1 MVTDN
6 NWYNQKTIKYLGAL
20 FVVLQR
26 QKMWAEF
33 PGVRN
38 VKATQYTQLQLLD
51 FVTQT
56 LRLRSSQIVPITIE
70 SHKKQ
75 FALICSDHEKQLEQ
89 GIKRGFAFVGLNQDG
104 SLAELTDLDA
114 NLIEDYVD
122 IVQQK
127 VNGYSVWR
135 GVLGPNVKF

>member
-1 MVTDN
+1 MVTAN
-6 NWYNQKTIKYLGAL
+6 NWYDQKTIKYFGAL
-20 FVVLQR
+20 FVVPQM
-26 QKMWAEF
+26 QKMWTAF
-33 PGVRN
+33 SGIRN
-38 VKATQYTQLQLLD
+38 IKTAQYTQLQLLD

-56 LRLRSSQIVPITIE
+56 LRLRSSQIVPIKIG

-75 FALICSDHEKQLEQ
+75 FALICFDHEKQLDQ
-89 GIKRGFAFVGLNQDG
+89 GLKRGFAFVGLNQDG
-104 SLAELTDLDA
+104 SLAGLNDLDT

-122 IVQQK
+122 IVQKQ

>member
-6 NWYNQKTIKYLGAL
+6 NWYSQKTIKYLGAL
-20 FVVLQR
+20 FVVPQM

-33 PGVRN
+33 PGIRN
-38 VKATQYTQLQLLD
+38 VKLAQYTQLQLLD

-56 LRLRSSQIVPITIE
+56 LRLRSSQIVPIKIG

-75 FALICSDHEKQLEQ
+75 FALICSDHEKQLDQ

-104 SLAELTDLDA
+104 SLAELNDIDA

-122 IVQQK
+122 IVQKK

-135 GVLGPNVKF
+135 GVLGSKIKF